1 MSFKLTMRDIKRLF
15 KGHGRAAKKK
25 KNMIMILTVIAIF
38 LLLGFLYITNRDS
51 NSRVVS
57 NESSSFEKDEVQ
69 DKEKII
75 TESINY
81 RDENPNSWLYA
92 STNLNY
98 DEVYNVIV
106 LNENS
111 EYSLLASRKERSEWL
126 DRYLE
131 YFGWNNIETEDGRST
146 SGEPEMVSLSTA
158 MDIGTYCGF
167 SNEETS
173 TLLSGL

>member
-1 MSFKLTMRDIKRLF
+1 MRDIKRVF

-25 KNMIMILTVIAIF
+25 KSMVMILTVIAIF
-38 LLLGFLYITNRDS
+38 LLLGFLYMTNRDS

-57 NESSSFEKDEVQ
+57 NESSSFEKDEIQ
-69 DKEKII
+69 DEEKII

-98 DEVYNVIV
+98 GDVYNIIV

-111 EYSLLASRKERSEWL
+111 EYSLLNSKKEKSEWI

-131 YFGWNNIETEDGRST
+131 YFGWDSIETEDGRST
-146 SGEPEMVSLSTA
+146 SGEPEMVSISTA

-173 TLLSGL
+173 ALLSEL